1 MLEDCCAP
9 AESGVD
15 SSDSGEEGK
24 CTCGGFLGDM
34 AKISRFKLAQCEA
47 DWLCGVSLESLV
59 WIE

>member
-34 AKISRFKLAQCEA
+34 AKISRFKLAQC
-47 DWLCGVSLESLV
+47 V
-59 WIE
+59 WIK